1 MKNFFTLFLIISL
14 MGCAGSSDVWTAEG
28 KGIKISLKDNEIYF
42 RTIGVITN
50 DGFKELKE
58 FKTVFH
64 DEDESF
70 GKGEVYKIKGKTEAG
85 EMEVDFYVVEKE
97 KVFLRASF
105 EPEGAMKFISFVFFL
120 ELLGWDKSSVYI
132 NGMQSWS
139 PVYITS
145 IKRGE
150 LDFELI
156 KNFDEWYD
164 LLISNPNLSWW
175 FTGLRKEE
183 VSFIAGAITFEKLKT
198 RFFIYSKEN
207 GAEVVF
213 LNGNIKEETDGKIS
227 SEVLY
232 LSFEKDLFEGLERYM
247 EEVKVFYPPLNGPFN
262 PVGWNSWNTFFNR
275 IKFEDVLQAMDFIK
289 KELHHLGI
297 NNIQIDDGW
306 EKMWGEWEEE
316 NPSFG
321 ASTSEFVSAVTSSGF
336 IAGIWLAPFL
346 AEEESG
352 VFKSHP
358 SWFIRDKNGNP
369 LPYQFPPGGKRLYI
383 LDLTHPSALEWV
395 LGIIKKLL
403 DEGYRY
409 LKLDFL
415 FAGLIEGERLN
426 KTITPLQAFRSAM
439 ESIKNLAEKYDA
451 YILACGAPILPIAG
465 LVHGV
470 RIGGDIAFD
479 GVPYSWSFVYNELR
493 NLFLRLPLS
502 NLMRVDPDTLLMRDI
517 TLDEAKTFLVGIL
530 ISGGLFALGDN
541 FLNLEKEKV
550 QLLKTLKDLSL
561 FPPAGENRFLS
572 DEFSLVRQFVRIPLP
587 VTGVY
592 SSDDVLPSVWYFS
605 DSSGRYITVF
615 NWNEEEREM
624 EVPTEDI
631 FGISPDRFLELFTGE
646 RGNERMK
653 IPPHGVIFLK
663 GG

>member
-1 MKNFFTLFLIISL
+1 

-28 KGIKISLKDNEIYF
+28 KGIRISLKDNEIYF

-346 AEEESG
+346 AEEES
-352 VFKSHP
+352 
-358 SWFIRDKNGNP
+358 R
-369 LPYQFPPGGKRLYI
+369 
-383 LDLTHPSALEWV
+383 
-395 LGIIKKLL
+395 
-403 DEGYRY
+403 
-409 LKLDFL
+409 
-415 FAGLIEGERLN
+415 
-426 KTITPLQAFRSAM
+426 
-439 ESIKNLAEKYDA
+439 
-451 YILACGAPILPIAG
+451 
-465 LVHGV
+465 
-470 RIGGDIAFD
+470 
-479 GVPYSWSFVYNELR
+479 
-493 NLFLRLPLS
+493 
-502 NLMRVDPDTLLMRDI
+502 
-517 TLDEAKTFLVGIL
+517 
-530 ISGGLFALGDN
+530 
-541 FLNLEKEKV
+541 
-550 QLLKTLKDLSL
+550 
-561 FPPAGENRFLS
+561 RF
-572 DEFSLVRQFVRIPLP
+572 
-587 VTGVY
+587 
-592 SSDDVLPSVWYFS
+592 
-605 DSSGRYITVF
+605 
-615 NWNEEEREM
+615 
-624 EVPTEDI
+624 
-631 FGISPDRFLELFTGE
+631 
-646 RGNERMK
+646 
-653 IPPHGVIFLK
+653 
-663 GG
+663 